1 MPGEGQFIDNLAVGD
16 VKVTGSVE
24 AGDGTIL
31 RATDTN
37 YIKQYFNSEPASCAK
52 LGAGAAVGAAGSE
65 NLMVLNDSVLEYHI
79 SGTQTI
85 LSPSLG
91 TNGLNISMDQTENDG
106 VEVCCGI
113 SALCKGAF
121 VVGTSAAFFARMVF
135 SIANVSGTD
144 DCAFGFHKVAAYAAI
159 DAYTD
164 FAALNVISGD
174 IKVETNLNNAGTVT
188 TDTTLDWA
196 DAETHEVKVLVSAAG
211 VVTFEVD
218 GSIPA
223 TTAAFTFDD
232 ADVVVPF
239 IYFLHAAA
247 PVAGDVSLIEFEC
260 GLQ

>member
-1 MPGEGQFIDNLAVGD
+1 MAGEGQFIDNLAVGD
-16 VKVTGSVE
+16 LVVDGSVE
-24 AGDGTIL
+24 TGDGTVK
-31 RATDTN
+31 RGAASN
-37 YIKQYFNSEPASCAK
+37 YIMQYFDSEPASCAK

-91 TNGLNISMDQTENDG
+91 TNGLNISLDQTENDG

-113 SALCKGAF
+113 SNHCKGVF
-121 VVGTSAAFFARMVF
+121 TVGTDAAFFVRMVF

-144 DCAFGFHKVAAYAAI
+144 DCAFGLRKVAAYAAI

-164 FAALNVISGD
+164 FAALNVITGN
-174 IKVETNLNNAGTVT
+174 INIETNLNNAGTVT
-188 TDTTLDWA
+188 TDTVLNWA
-196 DAETHEVKVLVSAAG
+196 DAETHELKVLVSAAG

-218 GSIPA
+218 GSIPG

-232 ADVVVPF
+232 TDTVVPF
-239 IYFLHAAA
+239 FYFLHAAA

>member
-1 MPGEGQFIDNLAVGD
+1 MAGEGQFIDNLAIGD
-16 VKVTGSVE
+16 IVVTGSVE

-65 NLMVLNDSVLEYHI
+65 NLMVLSDCVLEYHI

-91 TNGLNISMDQTENDG
+91 TNGLNIGMDQTANDG

-113 SALCKGAF
+113 NANCKGTF
-121 VVGTSAAFFARMVF
+121 VVGTSEAFFAKMVF
-135 SIANVSGTD
+135 SIADVTGTD
-144 DCAFGFHKVAAYAAI
+144 DCAFGFRKVAAYAAI
-159 DAYTD
+159 DDYTD
-164 FAALNVISGD
+164 IAALNVISGD
-174 IKVETNLNNAGTVT
+174 ITIETIINNAATVA
-188 TDTTLDWA
+188 TDTTLNWA
-196 DAETHEVKVLVSAAG
+196 DTETHELKVLVSAAG

-218 GSIPA
+218 GSIPS

-232 ADVVVPF
+232 TDVVVPF
-239 IYFLHAAA
+239 LYFLNDTDLAE
-247 PVAGDVSLIEFEC
+247 DVSLIEFEC